1 MVAAPIGQAVRVTDP
16 LDPPSLDPLLADLA
30 EEHAALDAVVAH
42 LPAEG
47 WDRLTPAPGWAVR
60 HQIGHLTYFD
70 EQAALARTD
79 PAAYEAGRDAAL
91 ADRASFDTAGPY
103 VAEPAADLL
112 ARWRAARAALGAA
125 FAGADPKDR
134 LPWYGP
140 PMSARSF
147 LTARLMEAWA
157 HGVDVTDALGLA
169 PTASD
174 RLRHVAH
181 LGVVTRGWSYAVRG
195 VEAPAA
201 DVHVALDAPGG
212 GTWTWGDAAAP
223 DRVEGPAL
231 DFCLVVT
238 QRRAAAGT
246 DLVATGDAAVG
257 WLAVAQAFAGG
268 PTAVHRA

>member
-1 MVAAPIGQAVRVTDP
+1 VPETV
-16 LDPPSLDPLLADLA
+16 DPLLADLA
-30 EEHAALDAVVAH
+30 AEQEALDALLVPLDDV
-42 LPAEG
+42 G
-47 WDRLTPAPGWAVR
+47 WDAPTPAPGWAVR
-60 HQIGHLTYFD
+60 HQVSHLTYFD

-103 VAEPAADLL
+103 ADLPAGELL
-112 ARWRAARAALGAA
+112 ARWRAARAGLQAS
-125 FAGADPKDR
+125 FTGADAKDR

-157 HGVDVTDALGLA
+157 HGVDVTDALGR
-169 PTASD
+169 PPSASD

-195 VEAPAA
+195 AEAPATE
-201 DVHVALDAPGG
+201 VYVELTAPASVGA
-212 GTWTWGDAAAP
+212 WTWGDPAAP
-223 DRVEGPAL
+223 DRVTGPGL

-238 QRRAAAGT
+238 QRRAASDT
-246 DLVATGDAAVG
+246 DLAATGEAASE
-257 WLAVAQAFAGG
+257 WLAVAQAFAGV
-268 PTAVHRA
+268 PTTVRRA

>member
-1 MVAAPIGQAVRVTDP
+1 MVVPPIGQAVRVPDTI
-16 LDPPSLDPLLADLA
+16 DPLLEDLGA
-30 EEHAALDAVVAH
+30 EQAALDAVVRG
-42 LPAEG
+42 LTSPE
-47 WDRLTPAPGWAVR
+47 WDLATPAAGWAVR

-70 EQAALARTD
+70 EQAALARLD

-103 VAEPAADLL
+103 AGDPADELL
-112 ARWRAARAALGAA
+112 ARWRSARAALASA
-125 FAGADPKDR
+125 FAGADPRDR

-157 HGVDVTDALGLA
+157 HGVDITDAVGRL
-169 PTASD
+169 PVASE
-174 RLRHVAH
+174 RLQHVAH

-195 VEAPAA
+195 AEAPSTE
-201 DVHVALDAPGG
+201 VHVALAAPGG
-212 GTWTWGDAAAP
+212 GTWTWGDPSAT

-238 QRRAAAGT
+238 QRRPLADTALVTTGVSAA
-246 DLVATGDAAVG
+246 G
-257 WLAVAQAFAGG
+257 WLAVAQSFAGVA
-268 PTAVHRA
+268 TTVDRR

>member
-1 MVAAPIGQAVRVTDP
+1 MVVAPIGQAVRVPDP
-16 LDPPSLDPLLADLA
+16 LDPLLADLA
-30 EEHAALDAVVAH
+30 DEHAALDVVVAP
-42 LPAEG
+42 LPPER
-47 WDRLTPAPGWAVR
+47 WDLATPAPGWAVR

-70 EQAALARTD
+70 EQAALARVD

-103 VAEPAADLL
+103 AHLAAADLL
-112 ARWRAARAALGAA
+112 ARWRRSRADLGTA

-157 HGVDVTDALGLA
+157 HGVDVTDALGL
-169 PTASD
+169 PPEASD
-174 RLRHVAH
+174 RLQHVAH
-181 LGVVTRGWSYAVRG
+181 LGVVTRGWSYAVHG
-195 VEAPAA
+195 AEVPPG
-201 DVHVALDAPGG
+201 DVHVTLVGPSGAV
-212 GTWTWGDAAAP
+212 WTWGDPAAP
-223 DRVEGPAL
+223 DSIDGPAL

-238 QRRAAAGT
+238 QRRALADVALVVTGAA
-246 DLVATGDAAVG
+246 ATG

-268 PTAVHRA
+268 ATTVHRA